1 MRAAATLKV
10 TIRFQTSPSFGPN
23 LVLGDS
29 SSPLGTGVLS
39 DAASTPVDIT
49 NVVNSVAIRRGR
61 NRILDRFDAGSC
73 TVGLTDTT
81 GLFDPDNG
89 TYANEILPMRQ
100 LQVSATYGAT
110 TYTLYSGFIDEW
122 DYTYHPGETAAFM
135 TIKAVDSFRLL
146 NLSTVS
152 TVSGASAGQTTSTRL
167 GKLLDM
173 ITWPVSLRDF
183 STGAGQTTC
192 QADSGTDRDVLS
204 ACQAV
209 NQTELGA
216 FFCETNGVLKFY
228 DRAGIIAKH
237 AETPTEFDD
246 TGTNIQYQS
255 VDFDI
260 DDTVLAND
268 VTVTRSGGTAQ
279 NVTDSTSIS
288 DFFQRNYTR
297 TGLIMDTDADALNQA
312 TTILSQRKDPKL
324 RIGSISLDAYGNV
337 SNRVTAA
344 LNTKLMDPIKVTRTQ
359 PGGGTV
365 SRTLSVQGI
374 EHTIRPDSWVTTFQT
389 AEKILDGF
397 VLDSTTSGI
406 LGTNALS
413 Y

>member
-1 MRAAATLKV
+1 MPAAATIQV
-10 TIRFQTSPSFGPN
+10 TVRFQTSPSFGPN

-29 SSPLGTGVLS
+29 GSPLGTGVLS
-39 DAASTPVDIT
+39 DADSSPVDIT
-49 NVVNSVAIRRGR
+49 SVVNQVAIRRGR
-61 NRILDRFDAGSC
+61 NRILDRFGAGTC
-73 TVGLTDTT
+73 TITLTDTT

-89 TYANEILPMRQ
+89 TYADEILPMRQ
-100 LQVSATYGAT
+100 LQIKATYSGT
-110 TYTLYSGFIDEW
+110 THTLFSGFIDEW
-122 DYTYHPGETAAFM
+122 DYTYQPGENAAFM
-135 TIKAVDSFRLL
+135 TVKAVDSFRIL
-146 NLSTVS
+146 NLSRVS
-152 TVSGASAGQTTSTRL
+152 TVADSGAGQTTSTRM
-167 GKLLDM
+167 GKILDAVS
-173 ITWPVSLRDF
+173 WPSSMRNF
-183 STGAGQTTC
+183 STGTGQTTC
-192 QADSGTDRDVLS
+192 NADTGTDRDALT

-216 FFCETNGVLKFY
+216 FFTQTNGVLKFM
-228 DRAGIIAKH
+228 DRNDIVKKH
-237 AETPTEFDD
+237 AESPTVFDD
-246 TGTNIQYQS
+246 TGANIQYQS

-268 VTVTRSGGTAQ
+268 VSVQRAGGTAQ
-279 NVTDSTSIS
+279 SVTDSTSVS

-297 TGLIMDTDADALNQA
+297 SGLLMDTDADALLQA
-312 TTILSQRKDPKL
+312 KAILNNRKDPKL
-324 RIGSISLDAYGNV
+324 RIGSISLDAYGDV

-344 LNTKLMDPIKVTRTQ
+344 LSTEIMDPIKVTRTQ

-397 VLDSTTSGI
+397 ILNSATSGK